1 MKYNT
6 KKNKKNKKIKST
18 IKLLIGG
25 DVVEPSSTTNNESTI
40 NDQSNS
46 ATNSTSTS
54 HTPTSDKPD
63 SNKPTA
69 NDPGS
74 NKPGAN
80 KSNANN
86 SEAVKEIE
94 DRVKAA
100 HTLTLPSMSSLANS
114 PFVKFSIQIA
124 KGVLLST
131 INTISYLLGV
141 DLTNPEKTEEQ
152 LARIKQ
158 TLSNPEM
165 QQKILDILEAA
176 EPFLEPLISTFIA
189 KLQMIGTKSASALVN
204 VILDTAQGV
213 PGAGIVLGAIRS
225 ATNVGEAIF
234 ATINAISQMVT
245 KTSDTVNATSQNL
258 ERIVEEKR
266 NNINQSVEEFSNP
279 IAHFSEEPTSSQ
291 EQSVNKNSNAVQEE
305 KNGESLQ
312 EGHKEDII
320 GGATRKN
327 KKYKKYS
334 YSITKRRKNILY
346 KGKLR
351 R

>member
-6 KKNKKNKKIKST
+6 KKNKKNKKCNST

-46 ATNSTSTS
+46 ATNSTNTS
-54 HTPTSDKPD
+54 HTSTSDKPD
-63 SNKPTA
+63 SNKPDA
-69 NDPGS
+69 N
-74 NKPGAN
+74 NPGAN
-80 KSNANN
+80 KSNTNN

-114 PFVKFSIQIA
+114 PFVTFSIQIA

-165 QQKILDILEAA
+165 QQKVLDILEAA

-279 IAHFSEEPTSSQ
+279 IAHFSGEPTSSQ
-291 EQSVNKNSNAVQEE
+291 EQTVNKNSNAVQEE

-312 EGHKEDII
+312 EGHKEDIT

-327 KKYKKYS
+327 KKYS